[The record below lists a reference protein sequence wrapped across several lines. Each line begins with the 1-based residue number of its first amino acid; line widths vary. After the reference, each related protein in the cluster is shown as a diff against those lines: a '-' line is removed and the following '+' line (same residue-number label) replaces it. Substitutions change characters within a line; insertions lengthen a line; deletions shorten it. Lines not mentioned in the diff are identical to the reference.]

1 MGEAKHFNIS
11 FLFGFRYNFKV
22 GGNDKYLL
30 EPKVRLSVP
39 RVRVE
44 LKLNISDLKVCG
56 NIQMLIKENN
66 IFPSNSTKLYFPFRD
81 RTIEHK
87 LPTDIIL
94 YFLS

>member
-66 IFPSNSTKLYFPFRD
+66 IFSSNSTKSYFPFRD
-81 RTIEHK
+81 KTIEHK
-87 LPTDIIL
+87 LIH
-94 YFLS
+94 